1 MTMDRD
7 AELRELMQREIK
19 RYQGLLL
26 YKERQQLKRG
36 EFESIARVLF
46 RRMKRGY
53 WGLVLLIVMVALWS
67 IPGGP
72 FRQDWGLTLT
82 AVVRTA
88 VWICLITY
96 MAHGWGRLSGS
107 MNAVL
112 SMLGKDETA
121 EDQVDAT

>member
-1 MTMDRD
+1 MDRD

-36 EFESIARVLF
+36 DFESIARTLI

-53 WGLVLLIVMVALWS
+53 WGIAILILWVALYS
-67 IPGGP
+67 MPGGP
-72 FRQDWGLTLT
+72 FRWNWDTVLPR
-82 AVVRTA
+82 VVWTA

-107 MNAVL
+107 MTAVL

-121 EDQVDAT
+121 PDQVEAT